1 MCDPFISAP
10 PSLSLWSGLI
20 LDAVIHEM
28 FSPNANGVGVNGGQ
42 SWISSH
48 AVGVAAKRE
57 CLAKY
62 RVGVQRVPT
71 PLWIRV
77 MPEPIILSW
86 SGGKD
91 CALALSALR
100 RQSRF
105 EVVALAS
112 GFCRETN
119 RIAIHEVRRE
129 LVREQAAAL
138 DIQLDEIDLP
148 TKASNVEY
156 EAAWSSY
163 YSDCQSRG
171 IGHVAFGDLFLADIR
186 AYRERFV
193 ERLGLRC
200 VFPLWKRA
208 TDELAREMIRDGWR
222 AVVCCVDPS
231 RLASRFV
238 GRLYDESLLADLPT
252 QIDPCGENGEFH
264 TFVFDGPQFVRPVR
278 WRCGE
283 VSRTTAV
290 ESVELLPFEMGAT
303 VTKSLMWPRHDAN
316 ATRHTHGY
324 VADSVTVASECPV
337 LVEGASR

>member
-1 MCDPFISAP
+1 
-10 PSLSLWSGLI
+10 
-20 LDAVIHEM
+20 
-28 FSPNANGVGVNGGQ
+28 
-42 SWISSH
+42 
-48 AVGVAAKRE
+48 
-57 CLAKY
+57 
-62 RVGVQRVPT
+62 
-71 PLWIRV
+71 
-77 MPEPIILSW
+77 MPEPIVLSW

-91 CALALSALR
+91 CTLALAALR

-129 LVREQAAAL
+129 LIREQAAAL

-156 EAAWSSY
+156 EAAWSGY
-163 YSDCQSRG
+163 YSTCQSRG

-186 AYRERFV
+186 AYRELFV

-222 AVVCCVDPS
+222 AVVCSVDPS

-238 GRLYDESLLADLPT
+238 GRLYDESLLADLPL
-252 QIDPCGENGEFH
+252 QVDPCGENGEFH
-264 TFVFDGPQFVRPVR
+264 TFVFDGPEFVHPVM
-278 WRCGE
+278 WRRGA
-283 VSRTTAV
+283 VTQTATV
-290 ESVELLPFEMGAT
+290 ESVELHPVEPGAAT
-303 VTKSLMWPRHDAN
+303 VAP
-316 ATRHTHGY
+316 
-324 VADSVTVASECPV
+324 EC
-337 LVEGASR
+337 LALAGGTLR